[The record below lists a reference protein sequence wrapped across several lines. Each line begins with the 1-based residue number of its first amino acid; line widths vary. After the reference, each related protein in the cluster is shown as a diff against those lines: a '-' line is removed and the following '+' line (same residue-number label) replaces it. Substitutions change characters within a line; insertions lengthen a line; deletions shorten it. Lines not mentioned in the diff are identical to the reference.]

1 MFLNN
6 PFPGAFGLDIGDTSV
21 KLVQLQKKHA
31 LNRPAYF
38 FPETLRSVSL
48 PTGVIINGEIQQ
60 PEIVRKKIL
69 HLLGKDGAYP
79 KVGAPWVVAN
89 LPEPQTFLKLIDI
102 PTPAKDLMYDEISF
116 HASKHLPFE
125 LADTYLDWQALN
137 TNPDDTTSHVL
148 IAAVPK
154 VIADSYTYLLEAA
167 ELTPLALE
175 AEAVAVARALITST
189 KDYTGMA
196 RALLDIGGAR
206 SCIIIYDHESIQFSK
221 TLNFT
226 GEMFTTAIAQG
237 LKIERD
243 EAEKLKLATGVK
255 YSKDH
260 ANYVTIVDTMLG
272 KLVDEIKAT
281 LRFYDEHFSEAN
293 PVTHITMCGGTSNL
307 LDLDTVLSQKIKIS
321 TRPGNVW
328 KNLAPKEVTD
338 EITEDEK
345 RRGLSYAT
353 AIGLALRAVQNPL
366 LNNSL

>member
-1 MFLNN
+1 
-6 PFPGAFGLDIGDTSV
+6 
-21 KLVQLQKKHA
+21 
-31 LNRPAYF
+31 
-38 FPETLRSVSL
+38 
-48 PTGVIINGEIQQ
+48 
-60 PEIVRKKIL
+60 
-69 HLLGKDGAYP
+69 
-79 KVGAPWVVAN
+79 
-89 LPEPQTFLKLIDI
+89 LKLIDI
-102 PTPAKDLMYDEISF
+102 PTPVKDLMYDEITF

-137 TNPDDTTSHVL
+137 NNPDDTVSRVL

-237 LKIERD
+237 LKIERE
-243 EAEKLKLATGVK
+243 EAEKIKLSTGIRFNK
-255 YSKDH
+255 EH
-260 ANYVTIVDTMLG
+260 PNYVTIVDTMLG

-281 LRFYDEHFSEAN
+281 LHFYDEHFSEAN
-293 PVTHITMCGGTSNL
+293 PITHITMCGGSSNL
-307 LDLDTVLSQKIKIS
+307 PDLDTVLSQKIKIS

-328 KNLAPKEVTD
+328 KNLAPKEVTE
-338 EITEDEK
+338 EITDEEK
-345 RRGLSYAT
+345 RRGLSYAA
-353 AIGLALRAVQNPL
+353 AIGLSLRAIQNPL

>member
-6 PFPGAFGLDIGDTSV
+6 PFPGAFGLDIGDSSV
-21 KLVQLQKKHA
+21 KLVQLRHRHSVGRQMY
-31 LNRPAYF
+31 YF
-38 FPETLRSVSL
+38 PDTLRSVSL

-79 KVGAPWVVAN
+79 KIDSSYVVAN

-102 PTPAKDLMYDEISF
+102 PTPPKDLMYDEISF

-125 LADTYLDWQALN
+125 LEDTYLDWQALN
-137 TNPDDTTSHVL
+137 ANEEDTSSHVL

-154 VIADSYTYLLEAA
+154 TIADSYTYLLEAA
-167 ELTPLALE
+167 EVTPLALE

-206 SCIIIYDHESIQFSK
+206 SCIIIYDHECIQFSK

-226 GEMFTTAIAQG
+226 GDMFTTAIAQG
-237 LKIERD
+237 LKIERE
-243 EAEKLKLATGVK
+243 EAEKIKVNTGVK
-255 YSKDH
+255 YNKDY
-260 ANYVTIVDTMLG
+260 ANYVTIVDTMLN
-272 KLVDEIKAT
+272 KLVEEIKAS
-281 LRFYDEHFSEAN
+281 LRFYDEHFPDAN
-293 PVTHITMCGGTSNL
+293 PITHITMCGGSSNL
-307 LDLDTVLSQKIKIS
+307 IDLDTVLSQKIKIS

-328 KNLAPKEVTD
+328 KNLAPKEVTE
-338 EITEDEK
+338 EITDDEK

-366 LNNSL
+366 INNTL

>member
-1 MFLNN
+1 MFLTN

-21 KLVQLQKKHA
+21 KLVQLRKRHS
-31 LNRPAYF
+31 LNRPAYY
-38 FPETLRSVSL
+38 FPDTLRSVSL

-79 KVGAPWVVAN
+79 KIGTPWVVAN

-102 PTPAKDLMYDEISF
+102 PTPSKDLMYDEISF

-125 LADTYLDWQALN
+125 LADTYLDWQTLN
-137 TNPDDTTSHVL
+137 PNSEDATSHVL

-167 ELTPLALE
+167 ELSPLALE

-196 RALLDIGGAR
+196 RAMIDIGGAR

-237 LKIERD
+237 LKIERE

-255 YSKDH
+255 YNKEH

-272 KLVDEIKAT
+272 KLVEEIKGT
-281 LRFYDEHFSEAN
+281 LRFYDEHFSDAN
-293 PVTHITMCGGTSNL
+293 PVTHITMCGGSSNL
-307 LDLDTVLSQKIKIS
+307 IDLDTVLSQKIKIS

-338 EITEDEK
+338 EITDEEK

-353 AIGLALRAVQNPL
+353 AIGLGLRAVQNPL
-366 LNNSL
+366 MNSSL

>member
-1 MFLNN
+1 MFLTN

-21 KLVQLQKKHA
+21 KLVQLRKRHA
-31 LNRPAYF
+31 LNRPAYY

-79 KVGAPWVVAN
+79 KVSTPWVVAN

-102 PTPAKDLMYDEISF
+102 PTPSKDLMYDEISF

-125 LADTYLDWQALN
+125 LADTYLDWQSL
-137 TNPDDTTSHVL
+137 NPDSEDPISHVL

-154 VIADSYTYLLEAA
+154 VVADSYTYLLEAA
-167 ELTPLALE
+167 GLTPLALE

-226 GEMFTTAIAQG
+226 GEVFTTAIAQG
-237 LKIERD
+237 LKIERE
-243 EAEKLKLATGVK
+243 EAEKLKLTTGVRYNK
-255 YSKDH
+255 EH

-272 KLVDEIKAT
+272 KLVEEIKAT
-281 LRFYDEHFSEAN
+281 LRFYDEHFNDAN
-293 PVTHITMCGGTSNL
+293 PVTHITMCGGSSNL

-328 KNLAPKEVTD
+328 KNLAPKEVTE
-338 EITEDEK
+338 EITDEEK
-345 RRGLSYAT
+345 RRGLSYAP

-366 LNNSL
+366 LNNSI